1 MLSSRKQARLLESL
15 RKYARKYLSGK
26 ITALDEPG
34 TRLVM
39 SAFLTDVLGYAPH
52 DEIKT
57 EFMIKGTYA
66 DFVIQLNGKR
76 HFIIEVKPFSLSLI
90 DAHLRPA
97 IDFGANEGIDWV
109 MLTNGRI
116 ISLYKILYQK
126 PTELRELFTIDLAD
140 KAALKNSVELIH
152 CVTREGIVGT
162 GLDALWN
169 KHRALDP
176 VNVAG
181 MLYGA
186 PVLNFLKKALR
197 AKYKQKFFEEE
208 IISAIDTIITSEM
221 VIQEVKKSKKTK
233 SRVTR
238 ISVPVMSVHPDVDID
253 IPNPL
258 RKPLPVFTN

>member
-1 MLSSRKQARLLESL
+1 MLSPKKKARLLESL
-15 RKYARKYLSGK
+15 RKYSRKYLGGK

-39 SAFLTDVLGYAPH
+39 SSFLTEVLGYAPQ

-57 EFMIKGTYA
+57 EYMIKGTYA
-66 DFVIQLNGKR
+66 DFVIEVNGKR

-109 MLTNGRI
+109 MLTNGRAI
-116 ISLYKILYQK
+116 RVYKILYRK
-126 PTELRELFTIDLAD
+126 PTELREVFTVDLANR
-140 KAALKNSVELIH
+140 AGLKDCVDLIH
-152 CVTREGIVGT
+152 CITREGIVGT

-176 VNVAG
+176 ANVAG

-186 PVLNFLKKALR
+186 TVLNFLKKSLR
-197 AKYKQKFFEEE
+197 ARYKQKFFEEE
-208 IISAIDTIITSEM
+208 IVSAIDTIITSEM
-221 VIQEVKKSKKTK
+221 VIQEVKKTKKTK
-233 SRVTR
+233 SRITR
-238 ISVPVMSVHPDVDID
+238 ISIPTISVHPDVDID